1 MKLIDL
7 NIQNLFISNYLVP
20 GTTEVLQTSCP
31 DFGPNIPLT
40 ILSRN
45 KLRDYV
51 TE

>member
-1 MKLIDL
+1 MIDL

-20 GTTEVLQTSCP
+20 GTTEVLQTSYP

-45 KLRDYV
+45 KLQDYV